1 MNRTHTDHITL
12 GRNPIL
18 TYDIVVAVHNR
29 RVREAQAA
37 RRRKNILRITGL
49 PAAWQMCK
57 KHVDAIRYGR

>member
-29 RVREAQAA
+29 RVREAIAA
-37 RRRKNILRITGL
+37 RRREKLSQFCRNALDALRF
-49 PAAWQMCK
+49 WK
-57 KHVDAIRYGR
+57 

>member
-37 RRRKNILRITGL
+37 RRKAKLSQFCINVIDTLRF
-49 PAAWQMCK
+49 WK
-57 KHVDAIRYGR
+57 